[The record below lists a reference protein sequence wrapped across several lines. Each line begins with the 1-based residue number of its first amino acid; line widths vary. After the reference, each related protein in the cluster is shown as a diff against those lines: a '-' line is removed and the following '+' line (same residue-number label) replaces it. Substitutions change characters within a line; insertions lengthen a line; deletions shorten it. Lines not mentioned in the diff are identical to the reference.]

1 MLLALGITEPYFSS
15 AQFERGPRILIYD
28 PTPLCIAP
36 KSSTKNTGWLIRMK
50 SWVCFSSSSSF
61 GPSTSTENPAL
72 AILRSMD
79 TVDPLI
85 GTQLQT
91 RALQLV
97 GYAFGDFRKLG
108 LPANSNYLRK
118 WM

>member
-1 MLLALGITEPYFSS
+1 
-15 AQFERGPRILIYD
+15 
-28 PTPLCIAP
+28 
-36 KSSTKNTGWLIRMK
+36 
-50 SWVCFSSSSSF
+50 
-61 GPSTSTENPAL
+61 
-72 AILRSMD
+72 MD

-108 LPANSNYLRK
+108 LPANSNYLGK